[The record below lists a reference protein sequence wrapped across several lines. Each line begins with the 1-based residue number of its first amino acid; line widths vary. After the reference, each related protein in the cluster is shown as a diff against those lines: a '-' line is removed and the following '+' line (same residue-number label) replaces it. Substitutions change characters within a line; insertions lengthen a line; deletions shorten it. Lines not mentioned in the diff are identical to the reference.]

1 VFAIFGFRTLE
12 SLLVATALTATSI
25 AISIQVLT
33 ELGKMQSKEARLILG
48 AAIVDDILAIAAL
61 SVVTTMVQT
70 GNTSP
75 DIISVIFLVIKILG
89 LFAAL
94 LVLRFFALLPLKSVK
109 IQACMFLGSII

>member
-1 VFAIFGFRTLE
+1 MLI
-12 SLLVATALTATSI
+12 ATALTATSI

-33 ELGKMQSKEARLILG
+33 ELGRMQSREARLILG

-70 GNTSP
+70 GNTAP
-75 DIISVIFLVIKILG
+75 AVLDITFLIMKILG

-94 LVLRFFALLPLKSVK
+94 LIGAIFLIPRLLHTEGYGSQKAALKV
-109 IQACMFLGSII
+109 